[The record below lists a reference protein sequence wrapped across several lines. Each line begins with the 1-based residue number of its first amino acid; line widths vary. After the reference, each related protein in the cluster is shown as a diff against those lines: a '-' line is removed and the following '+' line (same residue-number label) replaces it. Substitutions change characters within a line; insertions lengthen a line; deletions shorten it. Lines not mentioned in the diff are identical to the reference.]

1 MTPPAPKPSSHLP
14 AARLIAI
21 LAADAA
27 GYSRLMAIDDRLTV
41 ELLDA
46 ARAAFRTACEEHRGR
61 VVDMADDSVL
71 LAFDG
76 AASALGCALL
86 VQQRLVAQAN
96 PQTGTLRLPFR
107 IGLHLGDVI
116 EEADGSVYGDG
127 VNIAARLQALAEPD
141 EVFVSQSIRDLLGAK
156 PVARFEDAG
165 EHLLKNVPSPV
176 RVWRALPPAVPVTAD
191 ATAATGATG
200 AATPSAAPA
209 ADSVRFAGRYELQP
223 LERRLLIDGESTN
236 LGSRAFDL
244 LLVLIEQ
251 PGTLLTKNRLLDRV
265 WPGLVVEEGNLAT
278 QISSLRKVL
287 GGDVI
292 ATIPGR
298 GYRFTARIEA
308 AAIAAAAATPA
319 MVPALVASQLASSA
333 RTAVDSPVVAAAPPA
348 PAAAPPPPAAKL
360 QTNLPASLPN
370 LVGRAEDLAVLN
382 ELIDQHRLVSIIGAG
397 GMGKTTVALHLTA
410 GRQTAYRHGVCWV
423 ELATVTDPEA
433 LPAAIGAA
441 LGVHIGSGD
450 PLKGLCGALAP
461 LAVLVALDNAEQVVD
476 GVARVAQAVLDS
488 APGVRFMVTTQ
499 APLKLASELVYRIGP
514 LTVPQGPLPAA
525 QALDFSAVALF
536 VERAQAADARF
547 TLTDANAPAVIDLCR
562 QLDGL
567 ALAIEL
573 AAARAPMLGVQRL
586 ATSMGDRLKVLTNSR
601 NRLAPARQ
609 QTLRATLEW
618 SHGFLEAR
626 EQTVFRRL
634 SVFAGSASLSLV
646 QQVVADPEGAGDLE
660 GDLDEW
666 AVLDALALL
675 VDRSLV
681 LAIVADDTPEHA
693 ASHATEP
700 HEPRYRLLDS
710 PRLFAREKLRQA
722 GEEAAL
728 RQRHARAVAGLFEA
742 ADQTFYSGT
751 IGVDVWQ
758 KALAADLD
766 NGREALAWARAADD
780 AVAVVQIAAVMGRAL
795 PNSAHRERLALA
807 DTVEPL
813 IERIKGADL
822 QAGVCRLLSSL
833 ISNTQPQR
841 ALALV
846 RRCVARMPPLLA
858 ADAAPARWAHHKAL
872 TALAIAESR
881 GGDLPAAEAALAK
894 AGALADPAW
903 PAVRTIFL
911 VDAEGFVVRV
921 RGDMAAFLHC
931 ARRQVAMC
939 EACGSSG
946 GTILANLVDAE
957 LAAGN
962 PAQAAAT
969 GTALV
974 ASLAGGRDERS
985 LVFSRLNL
993 SAALLALDDHE
1004 QARPHL
1010 RAGWAQAPLFDAQPY
1025 FADYLALLAALDGR
1039 LDAAARLAG
1048 YADAANACVGER
1060 EPNEAAAIARAV
1072 QLARAALGD
1081 ATFDRLHAEGA
1092 TLRDADI
1099 EALAFGMHDVG

>member
-1 MTPPAPKPSSHLP
+1 MTQPAPTAPTAASSSLP

-27 GYSRLMAIDDRLTV
+27 GHSRLMAIDDRLTV

-46 ARAAFRTACEEHRGR
+46 ARAVFRGACEEHQGR
-61 VVDMADDSVL
+61 VVDMAGDSVL
-71 LAFDG
+71 LAFDS
-76 AASALGCALL
+76 AASALRCALL

-116 EEADGSVYGDG
+116 EKADDSVYGDG
-127 VNIAARLQALAEPD
+127 VNIAARLQGLAEPD

-176 RVWRALPPAVPVTAD
+176 HVWRALPPAPEVPATVASTA
-191 ATAATGATG
+191 APTAATSTDE
-200 AATPSAAPA
+200 SASGS
-209 ADSVRFAGRYELQP
+209 ADSLRFAGRFELQP
-223 LERRLLIDGESTN
+223 VERRLLIDGTPAN

-244 LLVLIEQ
+244 LLVLAEQ
-251 PGTLLTKNRLLDRV
+251 PGALLTKNQLLDRV

-298 GYRFTARIEA
+298 GYRFTARMEA
-308 AAIAAAAATPA
+308 ATHIAAPG
-319 MVPALVASQLASSA
+319 LVAS
-333 RTAVDSPVVAAAPPA
+333 APAA
-348 PAAAPPPPAAKL
+348 PAAAPLPSPAAAASPSAKL

-370 LVGRAEDLAVLN
+370 LVGRAEDLAALN
-382 ELIDQHRLVSIIGAG
+382 ELIAQHRLVSIIGAG

-423 ELATVTDPEA
+423 ELATVTDAEA

-450 PLKGLCGALAP
+450 PLKGLCGALMP

-476 GVARVAQAVLDS
+476 GVARVAQAVLDQ
-488 APGVRFMVTTQ
+488 APGVRFVITSQ
-499 APLKLASELVYRIGP
+499 APLKLAGERVHRIGA
-514 LTVPQGPLPAA
+514 LAVPQGPLPAA
-525 QALDFSAVALF
+525 EALAFGAVALF
-536 VERAQAADARF
+536 NERAQAADSRF

-609 QTLRATLEW
+609 PTLRATLEW
-618 SHGFLEAR
+618 SHGFLEER
-626 EQTVFRRL
+626 EQAVFRRL

-646 QQVVADPEGAGDLE
+646 QQVVADPDGEGE

-681 LAIVADDTPEHA
+681 LAIVADDTSDDTAQPR
-693 ASHATEP
+693 
-700 HEPRYRLLDS
+700 EPRYRLLDS
-710 PRLFAREKLRQA
+710 PRLFAREKLRHA

-728 RQRHARAVAGLFEA
+728 RQRHAQAVAGLFEA
-742 ADQTFYSGT
+742 ADETFYSGT
-751 IGVDVWQ
+751 IGVDAWLQAMAV
-758 KALAADLD
+758 DLD

-795 PNSAHRERLALA
+795 PYSAYRERLALA
-807 DTVEPL
+807 DAVEPL
-813 IERIKGADL
+813 IERIEGADL
-822 QAGVCRLLSSL
+822 LAKVCRLLSGS
-833 ISNTQPQR
+833 IADTQRQR
-841 ALALV
+841 AVVLV
-846 RRCVARMPPLLA
+846 RRCVARMPTLSTTA
-858 ADAAPARWAHHKAL
+858 AAPARWAHHLAL
-872 TALAIAESR
+872 TALAISESR
-881 GGDLPAAEAALAK
+881 GGDLPAAEAALAQ
-894 AGALADPAW
+894 ARALAAPAW
-903 PAVRTIFL
+903 PTVRAFWL
-911 VDAEGFVVRV
+911 VEAEGNVAQT
-921 RGDMAAFLHC
+921 RGDMAAMLHWTRQQIVMAE
-931 ARRQVAMC
+931 AR
-939 EACGSSG
+939 GSSN
-946 GTILANLVDAE
+946 GTGLVSLVDAE
-957 LAAGN
+957 LATGN
-962 PAQAAAT
+962 PTQAAAT
-969 GTALV
+969 GSALV
-974 ASLAGGRDERS
+974 ASLAGGRDERY
-985 LVFSRLNL
+985 LAYARLNL
-993 SAALLALDDHE
+993 SAALLALGDHE

-1010 RAGWAQAPLFDAQPY
+1010 RAGWAQALLFDLQPFY
-1025 FADYLALLAALDGR
+1025 ADYLALLAALDGR
-1039 LDAAARLAG
+1039 LDAAARLSG
-1048 YADAANACVGER
+1048 YADAANARVGER

-1092 TLRDADI
+1092 TLRDADV
-1099 EALAFGMHDVG
+1099 EALAFPN